1 MDVHHLSEKLAKPIW
16 EQLPDISEA
25 KLEKTA
31 LLELDFLKYIDD
43 RKHLFYNKD
52 LITYS
57 IIRYGEYCHL
67 GSGGSKLRVQNK
79 LDFIKKINGL
89 QGNCCVLRIDIAWG
103 LQKLGIILENKVC
116 TSKFKV
122 S

>member
-16 EQLPDISEA
+16 EQLPDISAA

-57 IIRYGEYCHL
+57 IIRYGEC
-67 GSGGSKLRVQNK
+67 
-79 LDFIKKINGL
+79 LDFKNTRSFMYSR
-89 QGNCCVLRIDIAWG
+89 VRIHRNNRDTFIPGVTLIPDSWVRFTIYSIFLIG
-103 LQKLGIILENKVC
+103 TVSSLER
-116 TSKFKV
+116 
-122 S
+122 

>member
-25 KLEKTA
+25 KIEKTA

-57 IIRYGEYCHL
+57 IIRYGEYLMSL
-67 GSGGSKLRVQNK
+67 GSWS
-79 LDFIKKINGL
+79 F
-89 QGNCCVLRIDIAWG
+89 
-103 LQKLGIILENKVC
+103 
-116 TSKFKV
+116 
-122 S
+122 